1 MCVGIALT
9 EYAQFEKIRLIEVKE
24 RRTSMSKSKKPQI
37 ILPEKYYHQYFIE
50 LLLFVQKYS
59 VHLMGA
65 TEELF
70 IHDFHK
76 LGLDAQCLFIRL
88 SNRRGPYFRL
98 DKLKY
103 NEISSLESAAKE
115 LEVSGFISR
124 ELHPDERIF
133 KVFTKAEL
141 KTSYTQLDWSKQ
153 TKDEAILQLNE
164 AQDYAPILTQFRLI
178 EVVRQEVLEFLKMLY
193 FGRYKKP
200 MTEFVIRD
208 IGHIKLE
215 ALDET
220 QFTPWFE
227 NRQEALAA
235 FELYKL
241 NSLVRG
247 ALSEIKALVI
257 HDALAIIPWEKYLLS
272 PKTHHIGDRLFLLM
286 GKQLERETAYE
297 LALSYYQLAT
307 KHPARERQ
315 IRIFHRLGEVE
326 KAKSLALDVM
336 EQHWN
341 PSEYLF
347 AKDFLD
353 KKNIRITRSTSK
365 KLSEALSIEVS
376 LNTDQSVEHSALQ
389 YYEKLGFQ
397 GIHGENYLW
406 KSLFGLLLW
415 DQLFDQTH
423 GDYHNP
429 IQRSASDLY
438 TKSFYE
444 KRKGEILKILK
455 SFRSKKLMITSLEE
469 RFEEK
474 YGIANPMVYWNPKIK
489 PHLIQLVSQLPF
501 LALKNILIEISKN
514 LKDHATGFPDL
525 FIWKKDEYH
534 LYEIKS
540 PNDHLSSQQLFW
552 LNFMQSN
559 GIHAEIIR
567 VNYRTETPRKKSP

>member
-1 MCVGIALT
+1 
-9 EYAQFEKIRLIEVKE
+9 
-24 RRTSMSKSKKPQI
+24 MSKSKNQPI

-50 LLLFVQKYS
+50 VLAFVQKYS
-59 VHLMGA
+59 AHLMGPA
-65 TEELF
+65 EELF
-70 IHDFHK
+70 IRDFNK
-76 LGLDAQCLFIRL
+76 LGLDAQCLFIRF

-103 NEISSLESAAKE
+103 DEISSIEAATKE

-124 ELHPDERIF
+124 ELDPDEKIF

-141 KTSYTQLDWSKQ
+141 KANFVHLDWRKQ
-153 TKDEAILQLNE
+153 TKDDAILQLKE
-164 AQDYAPILTQFRLI
+164 TQDYVPILTRFPLI
-178 EVVRQEVLEFLKMLY
+178 EVVRQEILEYIKMLY
-193 FGRYKKP
+193 FGRYKKQ

-227 NRQEALAA
+227 SRKEALAA

-241 NSLVRG
+241 SSLVRS
-247 ALSEIKALVI
+247 ALSEITAAVL
-257 HDALAIIPWEKYLLS
+257 HDALSMIPWEEYLLS
-272 PKTHHIGDRLFLLM
+272 PKTHHIGDRMFLLI
-286 GKQLERETAYE
+286 GKQLEREEAYP

-315 IRIFHRLGEVE
+315 IRILNRLGEVE
-326 KAKSLALDVM
+326 KAKSLAINVM

-341 PSEYLF
+341 PSECLF

-365 KLSEALSIEVS
+365 RLSEAASIEIS
-376 LNTDQSVEHSALQ
+376 LDTDQSVEHSALL

-415 DQLFDQTH
+415 DQLFDQKH
-423 GDYHNP
+423 GAYHNP

-444 KRKGEILKILK
+444 KRKDEILRILK
-455 SFRSKKLMITSLEE
+455 SFRSKKSMIISLEN

-474 YGIANPMVYWNPKIK
+474 YGIANPMVYWNSKIK
-489 PHLIQLVSQLPF
+489 QHLVQLISQLPF
-501 LALKNILIEISKN
+501 QALKKILIEMSKN
-514 LKDHATGFPDL
+514 LKDHSTGFPDL
-525 FIWKKDEYH
+525 FIWKKKEYH

-552 LNFMQSN
+552 LNFMQSQ
-559 GIHAEIIR
+559 GVYAEIIR
-567 VNYRTETPRKKSP
+567 VHYKAEISTKKTSEEDHS